1 MPKVLV
7 PFDGSKSALHALQ
20 YAIKLAQRNRLVSI
34 HLVNAHEEPI
44 VYGEIEVYMSH
55 EKFAQLQREHST
67 AVLAIAEKRLKKAAV
82 PYTKEILVGNIAEV
96 IAQRAER
103 LRCDSIVMGTRG
115 MSAIASLVMGSVAT
129 KVVHLANVPV
139 TLIK

>member
-7 PFDGSKSALHALQ
+7 AFDGSKSALRALQ
-20 YAIKLAQRNRLVSI
+20 YAIKLAQQNRLVSI
-34 HLVNAHEEPI
+34 HVVHAHEEPL
-44 VYGEIEVYMSH
+44 VYGEIEVYVSR
-55 EKFAQLQREHST
+55 EKMAELQRQHSNE
-67 AVLAIAEKRLKKAAV
+67 VLAAADKRLRKAAV
-82 PYTKEILVGNIAEV
+82 PYTKEVLVGHIAEV
-96 IAQRAER
+96 IAKRADK

-115 MSAIASLVMGSVAT
+115 MSAIISLVMGSVAT